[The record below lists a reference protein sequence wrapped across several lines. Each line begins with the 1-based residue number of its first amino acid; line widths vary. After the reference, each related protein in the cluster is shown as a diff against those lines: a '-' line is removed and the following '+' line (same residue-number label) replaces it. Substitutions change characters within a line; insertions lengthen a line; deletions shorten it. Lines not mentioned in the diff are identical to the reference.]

1 MTNIYIKHKT
11 AFTGIVCNATF
22 LAVSCLSPHKVPNC
36 KW

>member
-22 LAVSCLSPHKVPNC
+22 SCC
-36 KW
+36 